1 MFDLTGGF
9 EERFR
14 WWGSEDSEF
23 GWRLWQAGADF
34 IEDSANRI
42 YHQTD
47 ADTAGGTEGRQSA
60 RELNRGLLTS
70 LVPQRFYRKG
80 MPNPPPEVPKFSVLV
95 HDLPEGAA
103 PSLWKG
109 LSDQSLPDFEVIFLA
124 EGREH
129 DPFAGAAE
137 GERRIRF
144 IADPLEAVIATR
156 GEYVVFV
163 DGHSAFS
170 PTLTQNVRKRLDP
183 RPTVEALT
191 FGIRTPTGD
200 HTRSEDVDLITR
212 QWGQPLP
219 LALAIASTAS
229 RQAPRFGCW
238 PVRGPGETSQRR
250 PLVSFDASTARPPR

>member
-1 MFDLTGGF
+1 M
-9 EERFR
+9 
-14 WWGSEDSEF
+14 
-23 GWRLWQAGADF
+23 
-34 IEDSANRI
+34 
-42 YHQTD
+42 
-47 ADTAGGTEGRQSA
+47 
-60 RELNRGLLTS
+60 LTS

-80 MPNPPPEVPKFSVLV
+80 MPKPPPEVPKFSVLI

-109 LSDQSLPDFEVIFLA
+109 LSDQSLPDFEVVFLA
-124 EGREH
+124 EGSEH

-144 IADPLEAVIATR
+144 IADLDEAVMASR
-156 GEYVVFV
+156 GEYLVFV

-170 PTLTQNVRKRLDP
+170 PTLTQNLRKRLDA

-200 HTRSEDVDLITR
+200 HTRSEDVDLITQ

-219 LALAIASTAS
+219 LALAM
-229 RQAPRFGCW
+229 R
-238 PVRGPGETSQRR
+238 RR
-250 PLVSFDASTARPPR
+250 PLVRLLDSGVSLSEALAKLRAETWSHSMLPLLALPGDERADASRAFSLHAGVRPRKWRMRSRPVPGRHSGPASGWSKGGSDRQGDAAATEGLG